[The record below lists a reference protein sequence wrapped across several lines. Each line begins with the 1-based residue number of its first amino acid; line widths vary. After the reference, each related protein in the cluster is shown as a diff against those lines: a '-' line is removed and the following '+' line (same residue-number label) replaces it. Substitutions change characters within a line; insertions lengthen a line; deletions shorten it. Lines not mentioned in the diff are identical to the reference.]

1 MTVRLRPG
9 KLNKPVEV
17 QTFAETRGSKGQM
30 ERAPTAVD
38 TRMASIEPLT
48 GEEIFAV
55 RQVQSKATH
64 KVKMWQ
70 FPGLKPADQLKF
82 EGRIFNIESVL
93 NPEEAG
99 VASEIMCVEE
109 TD

>member
-1 MTVRLRPG
+1 MRPG
-9 KLNKPVEV
+9 TLNKPVEV
-17 QTFAETRGSKGQM
+17 QTFTETRGSKGQI
-30 ERAPTAVD
+30 ERTPDLLD
-38 TRMASIEPLT
+38 TRMASIEPLS
-48 GEEIFAV
+48 GQEIFDA
-55 RQVQSKATH
+55 RQVQSQATH